1 MKESKNL
8 DRLFQEKFRDFE
20 QVPPAAVWSNIE
32 AELEAKKKDKRFLWL
47 WIGSIAAGLALLF
60 NITGVFNTNQ
70 TIPVTTGTQKTETKQ
85 PVFESKTETE
95 IIQNNSKYNTPIST
109 TTLSNTTSTFISQ
122 QENNTFSYGLI
133 ISTKNSGLKAKDNEV
148 FKGMKTHKESLDL
161 VAEIMINTQII
172 LISIEATK
180 DINASNDYQ
189 ATMKVRGVSPISS
202 EKGLQTRPYAGIRYQ
217 NAKTVDYHYG
227 VRNSEETENRKAYK
241 GKSATTPFIG
251 LEIVTNLTSHL
262 TLDPNLDYES
272 RANSIRNSPLTN
284 GKKYDLKG
292 AISITYWF

>member
-1 MKESKNL
+1 
-8 DRLFQEKFRDFE
+8 
-20 QVPPAAVWSNIE
+20 
-32 AELEAKKKDKRFLWL
+32 
-47 WIGSIAAGLALLF
+47 
-60 NITGVFNTNQ
+60 
-70 TIPVTTGTQKTETKQ
+70 
-85 PVFESKTETE
+85 
-95 IIQNNSKYNTPIST
+95 
-109 TTLSNTTSTFISQ
+109 
-122 QENNTFSYGLI
+122 
-133 ISTKNSGLKAKDNEV
+133 
-148 FKGMKTHKESLDL
+148 MKTHKESLDL